1 MIEKRPGWSSAKRKW
16 ILDLIDI
23 SLRASIGKFK
33 DNFYRQKKGVPTGGS
48 LCVQLANITV
58 YYIMN
63 KAVYSNPQLMTNVKE
78 AKRYIDDGGGFY
90 LGSHRSFLVWMNKV
104 NEFLKPYGLFIDES
118 GVKDVGEFMPFLDIQ
133 FCFDTNGQLQTDLY
147 VKPTDARS
155 YLHFSSAHPRHTFS
169 GIVYSQCL
177 RLRRIINDTDRLG
190 HRLNELLAAFDKS
203 GYPENMLCDI
213 RNKVQRMERRLQR
226 TERSSDN
233 QTAKPIL
240 IVSCNGTDDKLV
252 KTIKKYED
260 ELSKTNSFKDAVK
273 PIFQFVKKTGANVGS
288 KLSVLKSLALG
299 KNKGE
304 TIPCWNHGNCK
315 CCNLIGE
322 NVSEVNGRAVSAA
335 PGTCKSKNV
344 IYLVSCNLCKK
355 PYTGRT
361 VQYLHNRMAGHRD
374 CFYKVLRNDEDVDA
388 NNDDYS
394 LGLHLVHEHGCVDR
408 EDFDEIFNVQILENC
423 RPSDLEKKEHLYIHK
438 LETLYPLGLNKVNP
452 FGLPIL
458 SA

>member
-1 MIEKRPGWSSAKRKW
+1 MNFRK
-16 ILDLIDI
+16 
-23 SLRASIGKFK
+23 
-33 DNFYRQKKGVPTGGS
+33 
-48 LCVQLANITV
+48 
-58 YYIMN
+58 
-63 KAVYSNPQLMTNVKE
+63 
-78 AKRYIDDGGGFY
+78 
-90 LGSHRSFLVWMNKV
+90 
-104 NEFLKPYGLFIDES
+104 
-118 GVKDVGEFMPFLDIQ
+118 
-133 FCFDTNGQLQTDLY
+133 QT
-147 VKPTDARS
+147 
-155 YLHFSSAHPRHTFS
+155 
-169 GIVYSQCL
+169 
-177 RLRRIINDTDRLG
+177 
-190 HRLNELLAAFDKS
+190 
-203 GYPENMLCDI
+203 
-213 RNKVQRMERRLQR
+213 
-226 TERSSDN
+226 
-233 QTAKPIL
+233 
-240 IVSCNGTDDKLV
+240 
-252 KTIKKYED
+252 
-260 ELSKTNSFKDAVK
+260 SFKDAAK

-304 TIPCWNHGNCK
+304 TVPCWNHGNCK

-322 NVSEVNGRAVSAA
+322 NVDEVNGRAVSTA

-438 LETLYPLGLNKVNP
+438 LQTLHPLGLNKINP